1 MINNNWTAA
10 LVESLTQARKTNKT
24 FEVLSNKLH
33 GQKGCILG
41 LFITQANSTMSA
53 MQIMNRIKNNE
64 DLLEI
69 FPKDDIIR
77 SADINDDFE
86 ANLMIVDFWNTR
98 NTDKMLNVVK
108 DYHWNKIIIVYDE
121 CDCGSLYNRLCFA
134 QEVEKHSETD
144 VNIIFITATIS
155 NLSDSVYKIYLED
168 KNKFKNSI
176 VEKIISE
183 KCIEKHH
190 AKPHPSYIGTSWYK
204 NTPGAWRELDI
215 PEKKPDE
222 TKSQND
228 KNILNTICKSLKA
241 LPDDNK
247 QLAFVVTSTIRS
259 DHKKLANR
267 MFRVG
272 FNVTIEL
279 NCTNNKNYSV
289 MYNSESGETK
299 EWKIPYGA
307 IEKSAMAGELKTYTT
322 DDDGLDLASGIE
334 GAEDLTLSH
343 VLQASL
349 RMGTTFH
356 KNIMNNS
363 ANDEKL
369 KLLSIFRKLKNLS
382 GEFRRP
388 HDYPKEPKIA
398 MICGSLASRGNTFQN
413 TFIDFTFTACLY
425 YNTGKSPQRGAI
437 NTQMIGR
444 SNGTLLETYTNPNG
458 IMPIMICTKTIM
470 RDSLANEE
478 IVLQRADEIE
488 NGELIS
494 LKELVTDVDWK
505 KALNKANEK
514 LEVVKIGANKINP
527 IKIGSITTIPENAV
541 LGTTFETLSNAE
553 FQKKYNLDSIP
564 DDPKLLSKLMEQAGI
579 NCNISFKQSSS
590 MNVSNLLNYYTN
602 PTWASSDYQI
612 IKIKNG
618 FNIIKRIKPIL
629 DNVTPGIYII
639 AHNYNGKMI
648 LYKM

>member
-1 MINNNWTAA
+1 MAQWTAA

-24 FEVLSNKLH
+24 FEILSNKLR
-33 GQKGCILG
+33 GQNGFILG

-53 MQIMNRIKNNE
+53 MQIMNRIKHNE

-69 FPKDDIIR
+69 FPKDAIIR
-77 SADINDDFE
+77 SAEFTDEFDG
-86 ANLMIVDFWNTR
+86 NLMIVDFWNTR
-98 NTDKMLNVVK
+98 NTEKMLTVIKN
-108 DYHWNKIIIVYDE
+108 YHWHKIIIVYDE
-121 CDCGSLYNRLCFA
+121 CDQGSLYNRLCFVH
-134 QEVEKHSETD
+134 EVEKYSEAD

-155 NLSDSVYKIYLED
+155 NLSNSVYKIYIED

-190 AKPHPSYIGTSWYK
+190 AKPHPNYIGTSWYK
-204 NTPGAWRELDI
+204 NTPGAWRDLNITDKD
-215 PEKKPDE
+215 EKI
-222 TKSQND
+222 
-228 KNILNTICKSLKA
+228 ILNNICKSLKN

-247 QLAFVVTSTIRS
+247 QLTFVVTSTIRS
-259 DHKKLANR
+259 NHKKLAHR
-267 MFRVG
+267 MFLIG

-289 MYNSESGETK
+289 MYNSSGGEIK
-299 EWKIPYGA
+299 EWKIPYSI
-307 IEKSAMAGELKTYTT
+307 IEKAAIAGELKTYTR
-322 DDDGLDLASGIE
+322 DDDGIDLNSGID

-363 ANDEKL
+363 ATDEKL

-382 GEFRRP
+382 GDLRRP
-388 HDYPKEPKIA
+388 DDYPIEPKIA

-425 YNTGKSPQRGAI
+425 YNASKSPQRGAI

-458 IMPIMICTKTIM
+458 IMPIMLSTKTIM
-470 RDSLANEE
+470 RDSLANEA
-478 IVLQRADEIE
+478 IILQRAEEIQ

-494 LKELVTDVDWK
+494 LKDLVTDSDWK
-505 KALNKANEK
+505 KALNNANEECDK
-514 LEVVKIGANKINP
+514 IKPVKIGV
-527 IKIGSITTIPENAV
+527 ITSIPENA
-541 LGTTFETLSNAE
+541 LFGTTFETLSMSE
-553 FQKKYNLDSIP
+553 FQVKYKIDTIP
-564 DDPKLLSKLMEQAGI
+564 DDSKILSKLMEQFGI
-579 NCNISFKQSSS
+579 KCNISFKNSSS

-602 PTWASSDYQI
+602 PTWASADYHI
-612 IKIKNG
+612 IKTNNG
-618 FNIIKRIKPIL
+618 FNIIKRIKSIL
-629 DNVTPGIYII
+629 NNVKAGTYII